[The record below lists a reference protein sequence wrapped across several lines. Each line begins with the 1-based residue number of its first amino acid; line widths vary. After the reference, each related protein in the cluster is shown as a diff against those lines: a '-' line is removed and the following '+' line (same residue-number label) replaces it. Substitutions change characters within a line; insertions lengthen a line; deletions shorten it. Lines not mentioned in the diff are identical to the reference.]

1 MDILWKTFSLSSAWS
16 YGARSDRRNPHK
28 YGVVI
33 ALHRQAARQHGRV
46 AKRASIISFGKTH
59 GNIAR
64 HADERK
70 VVRPASPRG
79 AACDAASFRKP
90 VPKMKDP
97 SGGTT
102 GRVKPYGAL
111 GVDGRSRRIQPMGRD
126 YRSHINKS
134 QHPRRT
140 FKTPGDFFNL
150 VFGAIAAKIT
160 AQQAISRRLRPI
172 CPTPS
177 TAGGH
182 SAPGSRK
189 RYRQTDRAPAF
200 FLPQACRKP
209 RQAEPPARRSPR

>member
-1 MDILWKTFSLSSAWS
+1 MRSPHRPSPSSCT
-16 YGARSDRRNPHK
+16 
-28 YGVVI
+28 
-33 ALHRQAARQHGRV
+33 AAGRV
-46 AKRASIISFGKTH
+46 AKRAWIISFGKTP

-70 VVRPASPRG
+70 VGGRQAH
-79 AACDAASFRKP
+79 AARREAASCRNP
-90 VPKMKDP
+90 VPEMKDP

-126 YRSHINKS
+126 YRSHIDKS

-140 FKTPGDFFNL
+140 FKTPAIFFEPCVLGDCR
-150 VFGAIAAKIT
+150 KIT

-200 FLPQACRKP
+200 FLRACRKP